1 MGRGASLGSLAP
13 GYLHIG
19 GKGWREPL
27 HTQNGANWAGR
38 AGLERSVCG
47 RETAN
52 TLLRER
58 CGRPFGHTQ
67 YMAGRF
73 WIALSFYGFTP
84 EMLKAAQA
92 NIDLGQFSEE
102 LTEAETSEDGNH

>member
-1 MGRGASLGSLAP
+1 
-13 GYLHIG
+13 
-19 GKGWREPL
+19 
-27 HTQNGANWAGR
+27 
-38 AGLERSVCG
+38 
-47 RETAN
+47 
-52 TLLRER
+52 
-58 CGRPFGHTQ
+58 
-67 YMAGRF
+67 MAGRF